1 MHFNYFTIIVM
12 LFFFLNGESVQDVCI
27 QRTVGCLIFCPDVAV
42 YLNGSHENMDIFS
55 LVFDHMLV
63 VL

>member
-1 MHFNYFTIIVM
+1 M
-12 LFFFLNGESVQDVCI
+12 QDVCI